1 MKKFARK
8 LQQFGEKAAQ
18 VQRAIDAAPAKAAQ
32 IRESVLATAGQ
43 IQQLRADVLSSVSGM
58 RSADD
63 ARLVETIRELGNA
76 GPAFGEAGFELES
89 VELEM
94 GLHQRLVV
102 QLVRVAEIPAARLRG
117 LRDMQWESP
126 AVQSILGALLTAQEL
141 AARVDGGNLEFSRVT
156 AYVGASPSVRIA
168 WEPVDADE
176 EESIPATPTRT
187 AGAVPPPIP
196 EPTVAASQPR
206 PASSDTTPSLASGAA
221 PSTFGAYG
229 ASSFFEPRSTTSPSR
244 PTSTSASGG
253 TTASSPSPDTET
265 ASEESEAT
273 GDWRKDA
280 LARFKKM
287 PDLSKSSGRSK
298 PYGSSR

>member
-8 LQQFGEKAAQ
+8 LQQFGEKAAE

-58 RSADD
+58 RSTDD
-63 ARLVETIRELGNA
+63 ARLVESIRELGNA
-76 GPAFGEAGFELES
+76 GPAFAEAGFELES

-117 LRDMQWESP
+117 LRDMQWQSP
-126 AVQSILGALLTAQEL
+126 ALQSILGALLTAQEL

-168 WEPVDADE
+168 WEPIWDDDE
-176 EESIPATPTRT
+176 EPDRTPSARPSR
-187 AGAVPPPIP
+187 AVPPPIP
-196 EPTVAASQPR
+196 EPSVASAPSR
-206 PASSDTTPSLASGAA
+206 PTISDTTPSLASGAA

-229 ASSFFEPRSTTSPSR
+229 ASSFFEPRTTPSSR
-244 PTSTSASGG
+244 PASATAADNTSAGS
-253 TTASSPSPDTET
+253 TPPDMET
-265 ASEESEAT
+265 APEESGAS

-287 PDLSKSSGRSK
+287 PDLNKPAGRAK
-298 PYGSSR
+298 PYGSAR

>member
-58 RSADD
+58 RSTDD
-63 ARLVETIRELGNA
+63 ARLVESIRELGNA
-76 GPAFGEAGFELES
+76 GPAFAEAGFELES

-126 AVQSILGALLTAQEL
+126 ALQSILGALLTAQEL

-168 WEPVDADE
+168 WEPIEEE
-176 EESIPATPTRT
+176 EESGSTPSARVR
-187 AGAVPPPIP
+187 GSVPPPIP
-196 EPTVAASQPR
+196 ESSPASFPQR
-206 PASSDTTPSLASGAA
+206 PASNDTTPSMASGAA
-221 PSTFGAYG
+221 PTTFGAYG
-229 ASSFFEPRSTTSPSR
+229 ASSFFEPRTTPSSR
-244 PTSTSASGG
+244 PTSATTADSTSAGS
-253 TTASSPSPDTET
+253 TSPDKEM
-265 ASEESEAT
+265 APEESGAS

-287 PDLSKSSGRSK
+287 PDLNKPAGRSK
-298 PYGSSR
+298 PYGSAR

>member
-8 LQQFGEKAAQ
+8 LQQFGEKAAE

-58 RSADD
+58 RSTDD
-63 ARLVETIRELGNA
+63 ARLVESIRELGNA
-76 GPAFGEAGFELES
+76 GPAFAEAGFELES

-126 AVQSILGALLTAQEL
+126 ALQSILGALLTAQEL
-141 AARVDGGNLEFSRVT
+141 ASRVDGGNLEFSRVT

-168 WEPVDADE
+168 WEPVGDDAE
-176 EESIPATPTRT
+176 EPDRTPSARPSR
-187 AGAVPPPIP
+187 AVPPPIP
-196 EPTVAASQPR
+196 EPSVASAPSR
-206 PASSDTTPSLASGAA
+206 PTTSDTTPSLASGAA

-229 ASSFFEPRSTTSPSR
+229 ASSFFEPRTTTPSSR
-244 PTSTSASGG
+244 PTSPTTAGGTSAG
-253 TTASSPSPDTET
+253 TTSPDME
-265 ASEESEAT
+265 AAPEESEAT

-287 PDLSKSSGRSK
+287 PDLNKPAGRSK

>member
-8 LQQFGEKAAQ
+8 LQQFAEKAAE

-32 IRESVLATAGQ
+32 IRESVVATAGQ
-43 IQQLRADVLSSVSGM
+43 IQQLRADVLSSVAGM

-63 ARLVETIRELGNA
+63 ARLVDSIRELGNA
-76 GPAFGEAGFELES
+76 GPAFAEAGFELES

-102 QLVRVAEIPAARLRG
+102 QLVRVAEIPVARLRG

-126 AVQSILGALLTAQEL
+126 ALQSILGALLTAQEL
-141 AARVDGGNLEFSRVT
+141 ATRVDGGNLAFSRVT

-168 WEPVDADE
+168 WEPIDDE
-176 EESIPATPTRT
+176 EGVSVPPGRGP
-187 AGAVPPPIP
+187 GAVPPPIP
-196 EPTVAASQPR
+196 G
-206 PASSDTTPSLASGAA
+206 ASSAPVPQRAAPTEPTPSLASGAA
-221 PSTFGAYG
+221 PSTFGSYG
-229 ASSFFEPRSTTSPSR
+229 ASSFFEPRTPSPGSRPATNTTSG
-244 PTSTSASGG
+244 SASP
-253 TTASSPSPDTET
+253 ASPTPDAQ
-265 ASEESEAT
+265 ASEEPEAT

-287 PDLSKSSGRSK
+287 PDLNKSAGRPK
-298 PYGSSR
+298 PYGRSRS

>member
-8 LQQFGEKAAQ
+8 LQQFSERAAQ
-18 VQRAIDAAPAKAAQ
+18 VQRAIDAAPAQAAQ

-63 ARLVETIRELGNA
+63 ARLVDTIRELGNA
-76 GPAFGEAGFELES
+76 APAFAEAGFELES

-102 QLVRVAEIPAARLRG
+102 QLAHVAEIPSARIRG
-117 LRDMQWESP
+117 LRDMKWESP

-141 AARVDGGNLEFSRVT
+141 AARVDGGSLQFSRVT

-168 WEPVDADE
+168 WEPVDEPED
-176 EESIPATPTRT
+176 IPPALPSRA
-187 AGAVPPPIP
+187 AGSVPPPIP
-196 EPTVAASQPR
+196 E
-206 PASSDTTPSLASGAA
+206 TPSARIPQTPPSTDNTPSMASGAA
-221 PSTFGAYG
+221 PATFGDYG
-229 ASSFFEPRSTTSPSR
+229 ASSFFEPRSSKPASRPSSTTSPDPAAALP
-244 PTSTSASGG
+244 PTRHPSTP
-253 TTASSPSPDTET
+253 TDEPEP
-265 ASEESEAT
+265 T

-287 PDLSKSSGRSK
+287 PDLNKSSRT
-298 PYGSSR
+298 PR

>member
-8 LQQFGEKAAQ
+8 LQQFSEKAAQ
-18 VQRAIDAAPAKAAQ
+18 VQRAIDAAPTQAAH
-32 IRESVLATAGQ
+32 IREAVLATAGQ

-58 RSADD
+58 RSSDD

-76 GPAFGEAGFELES
+76 GPAFAEAGFELES

-102 QLVRVAEIPAARLRG
+102 QLARVAEIPAARIRG
-117 LRDMQWESP
+117 LRDMKWESP

-141 AARVDGGNLEFSRVT
+141 ATRVDGGNLEFSRVT

-168 WEPVDADE
+168 WEPVDLDDSAA
-176 EESIPATPTRT
+176 IPSTR
-187 AGAVPPPIP
+187 AVGNVPPPIP
-196 EPTVAASQPR
+196 ESASQPAPR
-206 PASSDTTPSLASGAA
+206 PASGDTTPSLASGAA
-221 PSTFGAYG
+221 PSTFGTYG
-229 ASSFFEPRSTTSPSR
+229 ASSFFEPRATPPTSR
-244 PTSTSASGG
+244 P
-253 TTASSPSPDTET
+253 ASSNPPGGGLEVPGPADAET
-265 ASEESEAT
+265 ASDEPEST

-287 PDLSKSSGRSK
+287 PDLTKSSGRTK

>member
-76 GPAFGEAGFELES
+76 GPAFAEAGFELES

-102 QLVRVAEIPAARLRG
+102 QLVRVAEIPAARIRG
-117 LRDMQWESP
+117 LRDMKWESP

-141 AARVDGGNLEFSRVT
+141 ATRVDGGNLEFSRVT

-168 WEPVDADE
+168 WEPIDAE
-176 EESIPATPTRT
+176 EESDRMPSTRPAGT
-187 AGAVPPPIP
+187 VPPPLP
-196 EPTVAASQPR
+196 EGSLQTPQPR
-206 PASSDTTPSLASGAA
+206 PASVDTTPSLASGAA

-253 TTASSPSPDTET
+253 TPAASPSSETET
-265 ASEESEAT
+265 ASEEAEAT

-287 PDLSKSSGRSK
+287 PDLTKSSGRSK

>member
-8 LQQFGEKAAQ
+8 IQQFGEKAAQ

-76 GPAFGEAGFELES
+76 GPAFAEAGFELES

-102 QLVRVAEIPAARLRG
+102 QLVRVAEIPAARIRG
-117 LRDMQWESP
+117 LRDMKWESP

-141 AARVDGGNLEFSRVT
+141 ATRVDGGNLEFSRVT

-168 WEPVDADE
+168 WEPINAE
-176 EESIPATPTRT
+176 EESDRMPSIRP

-196 EPTVAASQPR
+196 EASLQTAQPR
-206 PASSDTTPSLASGAA
+206 PPNVDTTPSLASGAA

-229 ASSFFEPRSTTSPSR
+229 ATSFFEPRASTPPSR
-244 PTSTSASGG
+244 PPSTTAPGGSIAASGPLG
-253 TTASSPSPDTET
+253 AET
-265 ASEESEAT
+265 ASDEPEAT

-287 PDLSKSSGRSK
+287 PDLTKSSGRAK